1 MNGSLLR
8 STRLAVAALASAALL
23 AAPAARAQT
32 RWDMPTPYPAS
43 NFHTENIA
51 QFVKD
56 VEAGTGGK
64 LAITVHPNGSLF
76 KANEIKR
83 AVQGGQV
90 QIGEVIVS
98 GYANEDAFFAMD
110 TVPFLATSYA
120 DARALLDA
128 TRGRIEE
135 RFDRQG
141 MKILYSVVW
150 PPQGL
155 YTKRPVNALAD
166 VKGEKIRSYSP
177 TVARM
182 IELMGAQPVTIQA
195 AELTQAL
202 ATGVVNANFTS
213 SATGYDSKSWEQLSH
228 YYDVQAWLPK
238 NVVFVNKKAFAAL
251 DAATQAAVLAAA
263 KAAEERGWKASEE
276 KNRWYLE
283 ELRKNGMKVV
293 AAPPALAKELSGI
306 GDKMAAEW
314 VEKAGADGKAALEAY
329 RSARSKGR

>member
-1 MNGSLLR
+1 MNRALR
-8 STRLAVAALASAALL
+8 WSVRSAVLSVSFGALL
-23 AAPAARAQT
+23 AAPAAQAQAT
-32 RWDMPTPYPAS
+32 WDMPTPYPAS

-51 QFVKD
+51 QFAKE
-56 VEAGTGGK
+56 VEAASGGK
-64 LAITVHPNGSLF
+64 LVITVHPNGALF

-98 GYANEDAFFAMD
+98 GYANEDPFFAMD
-110 TVPFLATSYA
+110 TIPFLATSYA
-120 DARALLDA
+120 DARKLLVA
-128 TRGRIEE
+128 TRAGLER
-135 RFDRQG
+135 RFDKQG
-141 MKILYSVVW
+141 MRILFSVPW

-155 YTKRPVNALAD
+155 YAKKPIGSLAD

-182 IELMGAQPVTIQA
+182 IELMGAQPVTVQA

-213 SATGYDSKSWEQLSH
+213 SATGYDSKSWELLGY

-238 NVVFVNKKAFAAL
+238 NVVFVSKKAFDAL
-251 DAATQAAVLAAA
+251 DAKTRDAVLAAA
-263 KAAEERGWKASEE
+263 RTAETRGWKSSEE
-276 KNRWYLE
+276 KNAWYVE
-283 ELRKNGMKVV
+283 QLRANKMKVQ
-293 AAPPALAKELSGI
+293 PPPPTLAKELAAI

-314 VEKAGADGKAALEAY
+314 VQQAGPDGKAALDAY
-329 RSARSKGR
+329 LASKK